1 MAQKKTVFLTGA
13 SGNMGFH
20 SFNEFMKQ
28 KDKFNLVVLLRDS
41 EKNRKLFKDYLNH
54 PSVKIV
60 WGDLKRYEDVLK
72 CVTGA
77 DYVLHVG
84 GMVSPA
90 ADYYPTKTVVTNTT
104 AAKNIVKAVKAQPD
118 PDAIK
123 VVYIGTVAETG
134 DRNAPTHWARTGD
147 PIQISVYDHYAC
159 SKVLAEEIFAESGLK
174 HWVSLRQSGI
184 LYGEILKN
192 MDPIM
197 FHVCI
202 NGVLEWATV
211 EDSARLM
218 VNVCGDD
225 IPEEFWRRFYNIGS
239 GEEYRLT
246 NFEFEDLLLNTL
258 GIGSPKKLFQPN
270 WFITRNFH
278 GQWYY
283 DGDELEKYCH
293 FRANIPVKDYFKG
306 LLDTVAPYFKLAFLA
321 KPIAGILKETFMKSL
336 ANKEIYGTQWWVSH
350 NIPERI
356 SSYFGSMEEYKA
368 LPEKWE
374 DFDIVIPSKKKTS
387 SDVII
392 LDHGYD
398 ESKPVSEIT
407 LEDLKKAAQFRGGE
421 CLATE
426 EEYVDFYT
434 PIKWKCARGHE
445 FMMSANLVLKGGHWC
460 PNEIPTDCEGKKFH
474 WDYDKEAKLNPFF
487 AQVWYSHHSPDED
500 NEYTEAIF
508 KGFEGFKD

>member
-13 SGNMGFH
+13 SGTMGH
-20 SFNEFMKQ
+20 KSFLEFMKH
-28 KDKFNLVVLLRDS
+28 KDKFNVVLLLRDS
-41 EKNRKLFKDYLNH
+41 EKNRKLFKDYLND

-60 WGDLKRYEDVLK
+60 WGDLKSYEDVEK
-72 CVTGA
+72 CVAGS

-84 GMVSPA
+84 GMVSPS

-104 AAKNIVKAVKAQPD
+104 AAKNIVNAVKAQPN

-134 DRNAPTHWARTGD
+134 DRNAPIHWARTGD
-147 PIQISVYDHYAC
+147 PIKISIYDHYAC
-159 SKVLAEEIFAESGLK
+159 SKVLAEEIFADSGLK
-174 HWVSLRQSGI
+174 YWVSCRQSGI
-184 LYGEILKN
+184 LYPDILKN

-197 FHVCI
+197 FHVPI

-246 NFEFEDLLLNTL
+246 NFEFEELLLGTL
-258 GIGSPKKLFQPN
+258 GIGSTKRLFQPN

-283 DGDELEKYCH
+283 DGDDLENYCH
-293 FRANIPVKDYFKG
+293 FRANMPVKDYFKS
-306 LLDTVAPYFKLAFLA
+306 LMTQVEPYFKLAFVA
-321 KPIAGILKETFMKSL
+321 KPIAPLLRDTFMKSL
-336 ANKEIYGTQWWVSH
+336 CNKEIYGTQWWIKNNV
-350 NIPERI
+350 PERI
-356 SSYFGSMEEYKA
+356 SAYYGSMEEYKA
-368 LPEKWE
+368 IPESWDEFK
-374 DFDIVIPSKKKTS
+374 IVIPSKKKTAD
-387 SDVII
+387 DVVI

-407 LEDLKKAAQFRGGE
+407 LDDLKKAAAFRGGE

-426 EEYVDFYT
+426 AEYTDFYT
-434 PIKWKCARGHE
+434 PIKWKSARGNE

-460 PNEIPTDCEGKKFH
+460 PQEFPTDCEGKKFH
-474 WDYDKEAKLNPFF
+474 WDYDYEASINPFF
-487 AQVWYSHHSPDED
+487 AQVWYPLHSK
-500 NEYTEAIF
+500 NENNVYTEAIF